1 MKRVFVVISIIL
13 ALAFVTVLV
22 MQSLTEAQSQKP
34 RQSERGAGRSVPT
47 GSAGAMIGQI
57 LSLPASWW
65 QVSVEIGISDEQLV
79 KARPIYQEA
88 RKKEQDL
95 RKERPKNREE
105 MEKRLA
111 EVKKI
116 NVELGEKL
124 KDILTKEQFS
134 QYEDWEKKR
143 QERLEKTRELSES
156 RQQSRP
162 AKQQQPEKAPEEQP
176 ESE

>member
-1 MKRVFVVISIIL
+1 MKRLFVAISIVL

-22 MQSLTEAQSQKP
+22 IQSLTEAQSQRP
-34 RQSERGAGRSVPT
+34 RQSERGVGRSVPA
-47 GSAGAMIGQI
+47 GSFGAMVGQL

-65 QVSVEIGISDEQLV
+65 QVSVGIGISDEQLV

-88 RKKEQDL
+88 WKKAQDL
-95 RKERPKNREE
+95 RKERPQNREE
-105 MEKRLA
+105 MEARLA
-111 EVKKI
+111 KAKEI
-116 NVELGEKL
+116 NAEIGEKL
-124 KDILTKEQFS
+124 NKILTKEQFS

-143 QERLEKTRELSES
+143 QEQLEKSRERLEN

-162 AKQQQPEKAPEEQP
+162 AKQLENAPEEQP

>member
-1 MKRVFVVISIIL
+1 MKRVFVAISIVL
-13 ALAFVTVLV
+13 ALAFVTLLII
-22 MQSLTEAQSQKP
+22 QSLTEAQAQ
-34 RQSERGAGRSVPT
+34 RQIQGERGAGRSMPA
-47 GSAGAMIGQI
+47 GGFSAMVGQI

-65 QVSVEIGISDEQLV
+65 QVSVEIGISDDQLI
-79 KARPIYQEA
+79 KARPIYKEA
-88 RKKEQDL
+88 WKKGQDL
-95 RKERPKNREE
+95 RKERPQNREE

-116 NVELGEKL
+116 NAELGEKL

-143 QERLEKTRELSES
+143 QEQLEKAREQSET

-162 AKQQQPEKAPEEQP
+162 ARRQQTEDAEE
-176 ESE
+176 